1 MADPEDGGKSDTDS
15 SDWAAWIKPRRW
27 LAFAQRVFQ
36 AEKQLLTIKQQ
47 NEELAARLDK
57 LQRALDVQAGQFL
70 SIHELIDAKVR
81 LAVKEELQRHKSR
94 E

>member
-1 MADPEDGGKSDTDS
+1 M
-15 SDWAAWIKPRRW
+15 
-27 LAFAQRVFQ
+27 FQ

-47 NEELAARLDK
+47 NEELAARPDK
-57 LQRALDVQAGQFL
+57 LQRALDVQAGQLL

-81 LAVKEELQRHKSR
+81 LAVKEELQRQKSR